1 MFGGSRKRR
10 LAGRAG
16 CAMLGSHIFADL
28 RFAERGTVKNFS
40 WHSCW
45 PWALLLTSAEAEAWL
60 SLLGGVTTVDSCLP
74 S

>member
-28 RFAERGTVKNFS
+28 HFVDQAGLE
-40 WHSCW
+40 
-45 PWALLLTSAEAEAWL
+45 LTDIFLPPPPYSA
-60 SLLGGVTTVDSCLP
+60 GGLKVASP
-74 S
+74 MN